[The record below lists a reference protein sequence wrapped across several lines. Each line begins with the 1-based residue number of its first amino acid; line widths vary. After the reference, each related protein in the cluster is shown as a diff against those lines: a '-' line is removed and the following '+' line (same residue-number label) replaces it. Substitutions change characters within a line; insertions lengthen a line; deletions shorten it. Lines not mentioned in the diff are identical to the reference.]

1 MTKYHVTNLLSK
13 DEITACFN
21 VHLSGYKKEKVVH
34 YMYYGMGEKA
44 DNGEGLPFSKC
55 LSLVFKDENEP
66 FLPAV
71 ANVKPFTR

>member
-34 YMYYGMGEKA
+34 YMYTAWAKKLTIEMAYHFQSA
-44 DNGEGLPFSKC
+44 
-55 LSLVFKDENEP
+55 
-66 FLPAV
+66 FLLFLRMKMNLFFLRWPM
-71 ANVKPFTR
+71 

>member
-34 YMYYGMGEKA
+34 LLLLHKLELYGIV
-44 DNGEGLPFSKC
+44 N
-55 LSLVFKDENEP
+55 
-66 FLPAV
+66 
-71 ANVKPFTR
+71 R

>member
-1 MTKYHVTNLLSK
+1 MTKYHVANLLSK

-21 VHLSGYKKEKVVH
+21 VHLSGYKKEIACTTAWAKKLTK
-34 YMYYGMGEKA
+34 YG
-44 DNGEGLPFSKC
+44 DGLPFSKC

-71 ANVKPFTR
+71 ANLKPFTR